1 MADTENTPQFFM
13 FTTRK
18 KGEREKRFENLKK
31 RFTMAQIMQLLG
43 NDFEDSEYNEST
55 IAALIEGR
63 IISESMALEE
73 AESIY
78 AEKYKQKR
86 KDDREKGLF
95 DDYFAALDDWNEN
108 KEKYEEYEKKQ
119 AEIEKKH
126 RDEISKLLSATDT
139 TQENIKTEDKK
150 YQTEILRLNTEYDSQ
165 IKSEKKYREEHNKY
179 AENSE
184 IINELSFFV
193 TNNKDGKSEGFFNAS
208 LIKTYKDIQKT
219 KNDEEKNKLSKEFD
233 QIFKEYLNDEHFN
246 PRTDENG
253 KKINEHRFSIETKKD
268 GQKYIRHTIT
278 NLDNTG
284 LNLAMLA
291 DGIDIT
297 HHTDPMTEAQLKA
310 LAQYCY
316 HHNLDIKDFLKLRDV
331 NVEDELGN
339 PIGTVPAQF
348 AEKTKEL
355 EANGG
360 EYKKENNIK
369 INEEEHARVKSD
381 VLKDNEI
388 VSFGAYDPNE
398 PSPKDAVGVRS
409 KMVDKAIAR
418 LGIIGY
424 PNPALMNV
432 SHGMNSTIIS
442 VYNNENDKLVDGQT
456 DKDGKRQHTK
466 AFAVELL
473 PTTPPSA
480 KFYIPATKD
489 FNDKHARVILESF
502 KACGSEYFTIP
513 NANEIG
519 GPAFGHFMTA
529 AGKAL
534 MVPMCKRG
542 KNQPGVDLDNDH
554 IAAILEVIKKEN
566 KFDADKV
573 IQFKQKLLRELEAQE
588 NGRKKEN
595 EKYKTNSTL
604 ATTMATIEGDI
615 KFGKFQSSY
624 KDALQEFVNN
634 GINNGYGNP
643 PKKWD
648 ELDRAA
654 ACFAMGEIVR
664 QLAEGSLDGK
674 KFDPFDKDGKN
685 LFLLKKELA
694 KQMAK
699 KKPDIV
705 KNILHLNGKD
715 KDFEQDSETGAIIR
729 ADKHAITKYL
739 KSIEGTMTSETSAVC
754 SRFGI
759 EKMDI
764 RFTSAEGYEL
774 NNYTNGKIPPTQFGN
789 EALDNAHNNST
800 KEERSFDITQDSRE
814 KQEKREYDEAR
825 RKAKESG
832 HNLSIENWREYNKDK
847 EKGEEQGKKLSLED
861 WLKQKAREQ
870 AARAAQNGGR

>member
-18 KGEREKRFENLKK
+18 KSEREKRFENLKK
-31 RFTMAQIMQLLG
+31 RFTMAQILKYLNGSEDIEEGTEEEIAARIECSIMLENAALVAAANAEDAEKKKAYEEKLKAEG
-43 NDFEDSEYNEST
+43 DDRSNGIFEDYFE
-55 IAALIEGR
+55 
-63 IISESMALEE
+63 ALEE
-73 AESIY
+73 W
-78 AEKYKQKR
+78 KKQ
-86 KDDREKGLF
+86 
-95 DDYFAALDDWNEN
+95 EN
-108 KEKYEEYEKKQ
+108 DYEEFVQEK
-119 AEIEKKH
+119 E
-126 RDEISKLLSATDT
+126 
-139 TQENIKTEDKK
+139 
-150 YQTEILRLNTEYDSQ
+150 RLN
-165 IKSEKKYREEHNKY
+165 REDPNNTQARLTNMDNHKASIDAKNKY
-179 AENSE
+179 D
-184 IINELSFFV
+184 NEL
-193 TNNKDGKSEGFFNAS
+193 KDYLGWQYELSELFPSGQTTRFIDTG
-208 LIKTYKDIQKT
+208 LIKTYKDIKDMHDGED
-219 KNDEEKNKLSKEFD
+219 KKKLSGQFN
-233 QIFKEYLNDEHFN
+233 QIFEEYLNDEKFR
-246 PRTDENG
+246 PAADSSTG
-253 KKINEHRFSIETKKD
+253 KEINKHSFSLAEDKNK

-297 HHTDPMTEAQLKA
+297 YHTDPMTEGQLKA

-316 HHNLDIKDFLKLRDV
+316 HHNLKIEDFLKLRDV
-331 NVEDELGN
+331 NVEDEIGN
-339 PIGTVPAQF
+339 PIGTVPEQF
-348 AEKTKEL
+348 DEKTKEL

-409 KMVDKAIAR
+409 KMVDKAKHR

-424 PNPALMNV
+424 PNPALMNI

-480 KFYIPATKD
+480 KFYIPAAKD

-519 GPAFGHFMTA
+519 GPAFSHFMTA

-566 KFDADKV
+566 KFDANKV

-588 NGRKKEN
+588 NGRRKEN
-595 EKYKTNSTL
+595 ANYKTNSTL

-800 KEERSFDITQDSRE
+800 KEERSFDITQDSHE
-814 KQEKREYDEAR
+814 KQEQREFFKAREEAR
-825 RKAKESG
+825 
-832 HNLSIENWREYNKDK
+832 
-847 EKGEEQGKKLSLED
+847 EKGRTLSLEE
-861 WLKQKAREQ
+861 WRKQKAREQ

>member
-31 RFTMAQIMQLLG
+31 RFTMAQILKYLNGSEDIEEGTEEEIAARIERSIMLENAALVAAVNAEDAEKKNAYKEKLAEEG
-43 NDFEDSEYNEST
+43 YGERKGIFEDYFE
-55 IAALIEGR
+55 
-63 IISESMALEE
+63 ALEE
-73 AESIY
+73 WKKQENDYEEFVQEKERLNREDPNNTQARLTNMDNHKESID
-78 AEKYKQKR
+78 ANNKYYNEL
-86 KDDREKGLF
+86 KDYLG
-95 DDYFAALDDWNEN
+95 W
-108 KEKYEEYEKKQ
+108 
-119 AEIEKKH
+119 
-126 RDEISKLLSATDT
+126 RDELS
-139 TQENIKTEDKK
+139 
-150 YQTEILRLNTEYDSQ
+150 
-165 IKSEKKYREEHNKY
+165 
-179 AENSE
+179 
-184 IINELSFFV
+184 ELSPSGQTTRFID
-193 TNNKDGKSEGFFNAS
+193 TG
-208 LIKTYKDIQKT
+208 LIKTYKDIKDMHDGED
-219 KNDEEKNKLSKEFD
+219 KKKLSGQFN
-233 QIFKEYLNDEHFN
+233 QIFEEYLNDEKFR
-246 PRTDENG
+246 PAADSSTG
-253 KKINEHRFSIETKKD
+253 KEINKHSFSLAEDKNK

-297 HHTDPMTEAQLKA
+297 HHADPMTEGQLKA

-316 HHNLDIKDFLKLRDV
+316 HHNLDIKDFLKLQDV
-331 NVEDELGN
+331 KVKDETDN
-339 PIGTVPAQF
+339 IIGTVPEQF
-348 AEKTKEL
+348 DEKTKEL

-388 VSFGAYDPNE
+388 ISFGAYDPNE
-398 PSPKDAVGVRS
+398 PSPKDVVGVRS
-409 KMVDKAIAR
+409 KMVDKAMAR
-418 LGIIGY
+418 IGIIGY

-519 GPAFGHFMTA
+519 GQAFGHFMTA

-554 IAAILEVIKKEN
+554 IASILEVIKKEN

-573 IQFKQKLLRELEAQE
+573 IQFKQKLLRELKAQE
-588 NGRKKEN
+588 NGRVQDNNAEREKAIKEGKTIPK
-595 EKYKTNSTL
+595 EYKTNSTL

-615 KFGKFQSSY
+615 KFGKFRSSY
-624 KDALQEFVNN
+624 LGQLQKFVNE
-634 GINNGYGNP
+634 GIANGYGNP
-643 PKKWD
+643 PQKWD
-648 ELDRAA
+648 GVDRAA
-654 ACFAMGEIVR
+654 ACLAMLDIAK
-664 QLAEGSLDGK
+664 QLAKGSLDGK
-674 KFDPFDKDGKN
+674 KFDPLDKDGKN
-685 LFLLKKELA
+685 MGLLQKELA
-694 KQMAK
+694 KRMAVH
-699 KKPDIV
+699 KPNIVEDIKERFV
-705 KNILHLNGKD
+705 TVNKEDTKESKWQQSARAIFSEAENKMREYYTNDLND
-715 KDFEQDSETGAIIR
+715 E
-729 ADKHAITKYL
+729 
-739 KSIEGTMTSETSAVC
+739 
-754 SRFGI
+754 FGI
-759 EKMDI
+759 EKMVPSFNKIDLYDMDKY
-764 RFTSAEGYEL
+764 R
-774 NNYTNGKIPPTQFGN
+774 NGIPPTQFGN

-814 KQEKREYDEAR
+814 KQEQREFFKAREEAR
-825 RKAKESG
+825 
-832 HNLSIENWREYNKDK
+832 
-847 EKGEEQGKKLSLED
+847 EKGRTLSLEE
-861 WLKQKAREQ
+861 WRTQKAREQ
-870 AARAAQNGGR
+870 AARAAQANRSY

>member
-31 RFTMAQIMQLLG
+31 RFTMAQILKYLNGSEDIEEGTEEEIAARIERSIMLENAALVAAA
-43 NDFEDSEYNEST
+43 NAEDSEKKNAYQEKLK
-55 IAALIEGR
+55 AEGDDR
-63 IISESMALEE
+63 SNGIFEDYFEALEE
-73 AESIY
+73 W
-78 AEKYKQKR
+78 KKQ
-86 KDDREKGLF
+86 
-95 DDYFAALDDWNEN
+95 EN
-108 KEKYEEYEKKQ
+108 DYEEFVQEK
-119 AEIEKKH
+119 E
-126 RDEISKLLSATDT
+126 
-139 TQENIKTEDKK
+139 
-150 YQTEILRLNTEYDSQ
+150 RLN
-165 IKSEKKYREEHNKY
+165 REDPNNNQARLNNMDKHKASIDAKNKY
-179 AENSE
+179 DDELKDYLGWQY
-184 IINELSFFV
+184 ELSELFPSGQTTRFID
-193 TNNKDGKSEGFFNAS
+193 TG
-208 LIKTYKDIQKT
+208 LIKTYKDIKDMHDGED
-219 KNDEEKNKLSKEFD
+219 KKKLSGQFN
-233 QIFKEYLNDEHFN
+233 QIFEEYLNDEKFR
-246 PRTDENG
+246 PAADSSTG
-253 KKINEHRFSIETKKD
+253 KEINKHSFSLAEDKNK

-297 HHTDPMTEAQLKA
+297 HHADPMTEGQLKA

-316 HHNLDIKDFLKLRDV
+316 HHNLDIKDFLKLQDV
-331 NVEDELGN
+331 KVKDETDN
-339 PIGTVPAQF
+339 IIGTVPEQF
-348 AEKTKEL
+348 DEKTKEL

-480 KFYIPATKD
+480 KFYIPAIKD

-502 KACGSEYFTIP
+502 KACGSEYFIIP
-513 NANEIG
+513 KANEIG
-519 GPAFGHFMTA
+519 GPAFGQFMTA

-542 KNQPGVDLDNDH
+542 EGQPGVELDNDH
-554 IAAILEVIKKEN
+554 VAAILEVIKKEN
-566 KFDADKV
+566 KFDANKV
-573 IQFKQKLLRELEAQE
+573 IQFKQKLLRELDAQE
-588 NGRKKEN
+588 NGRRKEN
-595 EKYKTNSTL
+595 ENYKTNSTL

-814 KQEKREYDEAR
+814 KQEQREFFKAREEAR
-825 RKAKESG
+825 
-832 HNLSIENWREYNKDK
+832 
-847 EKGEEQGKKLSLED
+847 EKGRTLSLEE
-861 WLKQKAREQ
+861 WRKQKAREQ